1 MPESPLR
8 IAFVVQR
15 YGLEVNG
22 GAELSC
28 RWVAEHLQ
36 HHAEV
41 HVLTTCAQ
49 DYALWENVYSPGIET
64 LNGVCVHR
72 FSVDSP
78 RDPRQFSRVST
89 SVLTRQ
95 HSYLDEIH
103 WMSIQGPLSTSLLKA
118 IERQRDHFDVF
129 IFFTY
134 LYATTFYGIQLVP
147 CKSILVPTAHDEP
160 TLYLSLFRSVFHLPQ
175 FILYLTHA
183 ERRLVQSVFRN
194 EAIPSMV
201 VGTGINVPD
210 IVDPGDFRARH
221 NIDGQFILYIGRLD
235 DSKNLDELLEYYCR
249 YKQSA
254 YDEVKL
260 VLLGKGPRTIPRRPD
275 ILPLG
280 FVSEAE
286 KFNALAASSLLVL
299 PSRYESLSMVLLEAW
314 HMGKPVLVNG
324 SCEVLREQ
332 CTNSNGGLFYANYD
346 EFATALRLLLG
357 NANLRDRLG
366 RKGGEY
372 VRLRYD
378 WEVVEKKYLLALAR
392 YLSKQ
397 PDGDRVF

>member
-1 MPESPLR
+1 
-8 IAFVVQR
+8 VQR

-28 RWVAEHLQ
+28 RWVAEHLV

-41 HVLTTCAQ
+41 HVFTTCAQ
-49 DYALWENVYSPGIET
+49 DYTLWENAYSPGIET

-89 SVLTRQ
+89 LVFTRQ
-95 HSYLDEIH
+95 HSYLDEIR
-103 WMSIQGPLSTSLLKA
+103 WMSLQGPLSEALLKE
-118 IERQRDHFDVF
+118 IERERDHFDVF

-134 LYATTFYGIQLVP
+134 LYATTYYGIQLVP
-147 CKSILVPTAHDEP
+147 SKSILVPTAHDEP
-160 TLYLSLFRSVFHLPQ
+160 TLYLSLFRSVFHLPR

-183 ERRLVQSVFRN
+183 ERRLVHSVFRN
-194 EAIPSMV
+194 DAIPSLV

-210 IVDPGDFRARH
+210 AVDPSGFRTRH
-221 NIDGQFILYIGRLD
+221 NIDGPFILYVGRLD
-235 DSKNLDELLEYYCR
+235 ESKNLNELLEYYCR
-249 YKQSA
+249 YKESVS
-254 YDEVKL
+254 DDVKL
-260 VLLGKGPRTIPRRPD
+260 VLLGKGPQTIPRRSD
-275 ILPLG
+275 ILALG

-286 KFNALAASSLLVL
+286 KFSALAASSLLVL

-314 HMGKPVLVNG
+314 HMGRPVLVNG

-332 CTNSNGGLFYANYD
+332 CTNSDGGLFYANYD
-346 EFATALRLLLG
+346 EFAMALRLLLG
-357 NANLRDRLG
+357 DASLRDRLG
-366 RKGGEY
+366 YRGGQY
-372 VRLRYD
+372 VRLWYD

-392 YLSKQ
+392 FLSKQ
-397 PDGDRVF
+397 PGGNRVF